1 MTQPRPSGSTP
12 PSLHAVKGRP
22 LGMAL
27 QRGER
32 RDVVRREAIVR
43 RIAAE
48 FVEMPGLILS
58 VPQASRLLGLEEA
71 ACERILTSLVKDG
84 LLRRR
89 GGGGL
94 CGAARPF
101 RPAPPA
107 APCAA
112 GRRPGGP
119 PPP

>member
-1 MTQPRPSGSTP
+1 MIQPRPSGSTP

-71 ACERILTSLVKDG
+71 ACERILTSLVNDG

-89 GGGGL
+89 AGGSYG
-94 CGAARPF
+94 
-101 RPAPPA
+101 
-107 APCAA
+107 CA
-112 GRRPGGP
+112 
-119 PPP
+119 